1 MIKHFAKL
9 KLKDFVSLVC
19 LILVGFG
26 WLLIDQAFLAETS
39 QRFAAFLILI
49 FLLLYLQFV
58 INKPHKIMNYANT
71 LALVLVSF
79 AVAVS
84 LIMHVVI
91 SNDFTYKSIL
101 IWIISAIV
109 PYIAGVLYLVVRPRK

>member
-1 MIKHFAKL
+1 L
-9 KLKDFVSLVC
+9 LV
-19 LILVGFG
+19 
-26 WLLIDQAFLAETS
+26 DQVFLPETS
-39 QRFAAFLILI
+39 QRFVAFLVLI

-58 INKPHKIMNYANT
+58 INKPHKIISYANT

-79 AVAVS
+79 AVTVS

-109 PYIAGVLYLVVRPRK
+109 PYIAAILYLFIKTNK